1 MNYGRFR
8 RAWLSIISRSPCP
21 NPPNST
27 AASPT
32 EIGKIP
38 WWFDLVPSVPISAPS
53 LISAPPSHL
62 KKVFAN
68 KRPYSNKHPSGVS
81 TLIPIRA
88 LTPEN
93 ASIPVSVPIFVSEI
107 ALLIL
112 EYIDIDIGCGSSSF
126 NCSQTET
133 ATKRDWQV
141 ILVESEHVERVIVVC
156 ERKGCI
162 RIVMRKY

>member
-8 RAWLSIISRSPCP
+8 RACLSIISRSPSP

-93 ASIPVSVPIFVSEI
+93 ASIPVGVPIFFFRNSPINIRVHGHWYR
-107 ALLIL
+107 LWGNFIL
-112 EYIDIDIGCGSSSF
+112 EMKIFPDQVEGKKIYVKSYLCDCFKEDKGVYLKRRGS
-126 NCSQTET
+126 
-133 ATKRDWQV
+133 
-141 ILVESEHVERVIVVC
+141 
-156 ERKGCI
+156 
-162 RIVMRKY
+162 